1 MSDKLHASRHIDP
14 AVINAAF
21 DQQVGQLALNEYRD
35 RLKVMGLA
43 KERIDALAAIAHNE
57 ILAALP
63 LCDSPIER
71 DLLPWLV
78 TGSYRSI
85 RSSPLPVVRPGRDWA
100 TLTMHSAVLWPQFE
114 VGRFRLDFALAVRRH
129 GRHTIIAI
137 ECDGAQFHTPS
148 QDGMRDEALAA
159 GGIVTVRSTGSE
171 IRHDPQAVIYRID
184 EAVLAWAA
192 SAEARP

>member
-1 MSDKLHASRHIDP
+1 MRAQFDASRSFDP
-14 AVINAAF
+14 AAINAAF
-21 DQQVGQLALNEYRD
+21 DVQVGVLALDEYRD
-35 RLKVMGLA
+35 RLKIMGLA
-43 KERIDALAAIAHNE
+43 PERINALASVARNE

-100 TLTMHSAVLWPQFE
+100 TLKMHSAVLWPQFE

-137 ECDGAQFHTPS
+137 ECDGAQYHTPG
-148 QDGMRDEALAA
+148 QDEMRDRALAA
-159 GGIVTVRSTGSE
+159 GGIVTVRSSGSE
-171 IRHDPQAVIYRID
+171 IRLDPQAVIHRVD
-184 EAVLAWAA
+184 DAVTSWAA
-192 SAEARP
+192 SAEGRP